1 VGKSTLL
8 NRLLGT
14 KLSIVSAKP
23 STTRHR
29 VLGILSA
36 DAAEGPD
43 GHPPYQ
49 IVFVD
54 TPGVVRPRYRLHD
67 HMMAD
72 VDRALG
78 DADVVVLLA
87 DATEKTPTHD
97 ARNAVERLATV
108 QAPVILALNK
118 NDLIRNEEA
127 LPLVAQ
133 YAALRAPDAPLE
145 DAFAEVIPLSA
156 QTGFNVDVLM
166 EAIVQRLP
174 LGPPYYPKDQLSEH
188 PERFFIG
195 EIVREAVFNRYRDE
209 IPYSTQVNVVL
220 YEERPGGEIKSLT
233 RRINDTATL
242 SVTRPDGVFSA
253 NIVENPLETGE
264 HALRGTIATSLYEA
278 VNAAGG
284 TNRLAVEL
292 AHVFQYDID
301 FVNQARPGDSFIV
314 AYEQQFQDG
323 EFVRDGDI
331 LAAEFVN
338 AGKTYRAVR
347 YVGPNGKADYY
358 TPDGRPVRK
367 AFLRYPV
374 DYARISSGF
383 SLARRHPV
391 LNRVRAHKGID
402 FAASTGTPIKAAGAG
417 RIVSRGRNG
426 GYGNVVVVD
435 HGKGITTLYGHMS
448 RFAKGQGVGTR
459 VSQGQVIGYVG
470 MTGLASGPH
479 VHYEYRVNG
488 VHKNPARV
496 TVPKADPIPASLM
509 ADFRTQTT
517 PLLARLEA
525 QAAPAVQVASAPKN
539 AGARAGR

>member
-1 VGKSTLL
+1 MTRPYFVQAATQAISANQPRRFGVIASC
-8 NRLLGT
+8 
-14 KLSIVSAKP
+14 IVA
-23 STTRHR
+23 
-29 VLGILSA
+29 GAILSA
-36 DAAEGPD
+36 AGAQVQNPAIEADSDAMPANAERATATDQGEPVGPFEFVAITIGRND
-43 GHPPYQ
+43 TLDQ
-49 IVFVD
+49 IFRGLQLKLSD
-54 TPGVVRPRYRLHD
+54 LAELRSLPDVRKSLD
-67 HMMAD
+67 
-72 VDRALG
+72 
-78 DADVVVLLA
+78 
-87 DATEKTPTHD
+87 
-97 ARNAVERLATV
+97 
-108 QAPVILALNK
+108 I
-118 NDLIRNEEA
+118 I
-127 LPLVAQ
+127 
-133 YAALRAPDAPLE
+133 
-145 DAFAEVIPLSA
+145 
-156 QTGFNVDVLM
+156 
-166 EAIVQRLP
+166 
-174 LGPPYYPKDQLSEH
+174 
-188 PERFFIG
+188 
-195 EIVREAVFNRYRDE
+195 
-209 IPYSTQVNVVL
+209 
-220 YEERPGGEIKSLT
+220 RPGDVIQLTHLDGEIKSLT
-233 RRINDTATL
+233 RRIDETATL

-253 NIVENPLETGE
+253 NIVENPLETAE
-264 HALRGTIATSLYEA
+264 HSLRGTIESSLYEA
-278 VNAAGG
+278 VSAAGG

-301 FVNQARPGDSFIV
+301 FVNQAQPGDSFIV

-338 AGKTYRAVR
+338 AGKSYRAVR

-402 FAASTGTPIKAAGAG
+402 FAAATGTPIKAAGAG

-448 RFAKGQGVGTR
+448 RFAKAQKVGDR

-496 TVPKADPIPASLM
+496 TMPKADPIPASLM

-525 QAAPAVQVASAPKN
+525 QPVPAVQVASMPQAT
-539 AGARAGR
+539 GARAGR

>member
-1 VGKSTLL
+1 
-8 NRLLGT
+8 
-14 KLSIVSAKP
+14 
-23 STTRHR
+23 
-29 VLGILSA
+29 
-36 DAAEGPD
+36 
-43 GHPPYQ
+43 
-49 IVFVD
+49 
-54 TPGVVRPRYRLHD
+54 
-67 HMMAD
+67 M
-72 VDRALG
+72 
-78 DADVVVLLA
+78 
-87 DATEKTPTHD
+87 
-97 ARNAVERLATV
+97 
-108 QAPVILALNK
+108 
-118 NDLIRNEEA
+118 
-127 LPLVAQ
+127 
-133 YAALRAPDAPLE
+133 
-145 DAFAEVIPLSA
+145 
-156 QTGFNVDVLM
+156 
-166 EAIVQRLP
+166 
-174 LGPPYYPKDQLSEH
+174 
-188 PERFFIG
+188 
-195 EIVREAVFNRYRDE
+195 
-209 IPYSTQVNVVL
+209 
-220 YEERPGGEIKSLT
+220 
-233 RRINDTATL
+233 
-242 SVTRPDGVFSA
+242 SVTRPDGIFSA

-264 HALRGTIATSLYEA
+264 HTLRGAIDSSLYEA

-301 FVNQARPGDSFIV
+301 FVNQAQPGDSFIV

-338 AGKTYRAVR
+338 TGKTYRAVR

-426 GYGNVVVVD
+426 GYGNVVVLD

-448 RFAKGQGVGTR
+448 RFGKAQKVGDR

-496 TVPKADPIPASLM
+496 TMPKADPIPASLM
-509 ADFRTQTT
+509 ADFKTQTA
-517 PLLARLEA
+517 PLLERLEG
-525 QAAPAVQVASAPKN
+525 QAAPAVQVASTPQST
-539 AGARAGR
+539 GARAGR